1 MSETAPSYGKHQSV
15 LFRECMDALKL
26 GSAQHEKSYF
36 LDLTFGAGGHS
47 FGILEHI
54 PTSYVI
60 AFDQDPEA
68 IENGQKNILEKNIS
82 HRIQLVHR
90 NFSEFFDWIKSQG
103 DLKFH
108 GILMDLGVSSHQF
121 DSFERGFSFRGEG
134 RLDMRMNTEASIPT
148 AFDLINSLPEN
159 EIADILFHYGEERLS
174 RRIAAKI
181 IENRKIAPIETTKQ
195 LEDLVFHCYPVKS
208 RYQKTHPA
216 TRTFQALR
224 IAVNREL
231 DVLKDTLQN
240 LSSFLHT
247 DGVLAVIS
255 FHSLE
260 DRIVKH
266 SFKDLVDK
274 SENQVRI
281 LTKKPIVPMADELD
295 FNPRAR
301 SAKLRLLQKTIE
313 NYGGFNGF
321 KRKKE
326 IVFPEE

>member
-1 MSETAPSYGKHQSV
+1 MSEEVAQYGQHHSV
-15 LFRECMDALKL
+15 LFHECLNALKL
-26 GSAQHEKSYF
+26 GISNSKNPLF

-47 FGILEHI
+47 FGIIEQI
-54 PTSYVI
+54 PDSKLI

-68 IENGQKNILEKNIS
+68 IENGKKRILESKMTE
-82 HRIQLVHR
+82 RIKLVHL
-90 NFSEFFDWIKSQG
+90 NFSEFFEWIKTQP
-103 DLKFH
+103 DLKFN
-108 GILMDLGVSSHQF
+108 GILIDLGVSSHQF

-134 RLDMRMNTEASIPT
+134 RLDMRMNTSADIPT
-148 AFDLINSLPEN
+148 AYDIVNSFEEN
-159 EIADILFHYGEERLS
+159 EIADILYNYGEERLS

-181 IENRKIAPIETTKQ
+181 IEVRKIAPIETTKQ

-208 RYQKTHPA
+208 RHQKTHPA

-240 LSSFLHT
+240 LSNFLEI

-266 SFKDLVDK
+266 TFKDLVDK

-281 LTKKPIVPMADELD
+281 LTKKPIVPMAEELN

-301 SAKLRLLQKTIE
+301 SAKLRLLQRTVE

-321 KRKKE
+321 KAKKKT
-326 IVFPEE
+326 VFSQE